1 MKNLRN
7 NLNSL
12 CINGSAKFIQSIAFK
27 CILLFSVVLLLSSGC
42 KKNKN
47 EVNTDR
53 DYGYA
58 KLTVECT
65 GQCHIN
71 YGTGTTLSEIDV
83 DKSQA
88 IYYIRYQRNYDLI
101 LNVTPIDIDQNVII
115 NVYSREEKQIF
126 RNSAVK
132 KVGETWTTK
141 VLIP

>member
-1 MKNLRN
+1 MNR
-7 NLNSL
+7 
-12 CINGSAKFIQSIAFK
+12 SAKFIQSITFK
-27 CILLFSVVLLLSSGC
+27 CMLVLSAVILLGTGC
-42 KKNKN
+42 KKSTNA
-47 EVNTDR
+47 VNNDR

-58 KLTVECT
+58 KLTIECA
-65 GQCHIN
+65 GKCHVS

-83 DKSQA
+83 EKSQA
-88 IYYIRYQRNYDLI
+88 IYYIRYQRNYDLTV
-101 LNVTPIDIDQNVII
+101 NVTPTDVDQNVIL

>member
-1 MKNLRN
+1 MKNLGN

-12 CINGSAKFIQSIAFK
+12 CINRSAKFIQSITFK
-27 CILLFSVVLLLSSGC
+27 CMLLFSVVLLLGTGC

-47 EVNTDR
+47 VVNTDR

-58 KLTVECT
+58 KLTVECA
-65 GQCHIN
+65 GKCHVS

-83 DKSQA
+83 EKSQA
-88 IYYIRYQRNYDLI
+88 VYYIRYQRNYDLI
-101 LNVTPIDIDQNVII
+101 VNVTPIDVDQNVII

-126 RNSAVK
+126 RNTAVK

>member
-7 NLNSL
+7 NFNTLR
-12 CINGSAKFIQSIAFK
+12 INRSAKFIQSITFK
-27 CILLFSVVLLLSSGC
+27 SMLLFSVILLLSTGC
-42 KKNKN
+42 KKDKATT
-47 EVNTDR
+47 TDR

-58 KLTVECT
+58 KLTVECA
-65 GQCHIN
+65 GKCHIS

-88 IYYIRYQRNYDLI
+88 VYYIRYQRNYDLI
-101 LNVTPIDIDQNVII
+101 LNVTPIDVDQNVII

>member
-1 MKNLRN
+1 MKNLGN
-7 NLNSL
+7 NSNSL
-12 CINGSAKFIQSIAFK
+12 CINRSAKVIQSITFK
-27 CILLFSVVLLLSSGC
+27 CMLLFSVVLLLGTGC

-47 EVNTDR
+47 VVNTDR

-58 KLTVECT
+58 KLTVECA
-65 GQCHIN
+65 GKCHVS

-83 DKSQA
+83 EKSQA
-88 IYYIRYQRNYDLI
+88 VYYIRYQRNYDLVV
-101 LNVTPIDIDQNVII
+101 NVTPIDVDQNVII

-132 KVGETWTTK
+132 KVGETWTAK